1 MAVVTILVR
10 SCVFQ
15 LVNII
20 LPLNKGR
27 LNVLDLIYR
36 MYLWFVDVSQFCKR
50 HNGQVHDCVFL
61 VEVVLISKAANKYV
75 CFFFFVQ
82 GSYLF
87 LSRSYN

>member
-1 MAVVTILVR
+1 MPSLYELSCQMAVVTILVR

-36 MYLWFVDVSQFCKR
+36 MYL
-50 HNGQVHDCVFL
+50 
-61 VEVVLISKAANKYV
+61 
-75 CFFFFVQ
+75 
-82 GSYLF
+82 
-87 LSRSYN
+87 